1 MKIIIRATLI
11 FIVTSLLFFLLSPPI
26 LAEAETIEL
35 VFKNQTL
42 SATVRDASL
51 SSVIEKIK
59 EKKGVWFKV
68 WTKGNKFL
76 FEKFSVQFK
85 GLSVQDGMRRIL
97 AGINYSMIF
106 DKNGELL
113 GVILLGK
120 PDRTWSRYRRRPVV
134 PRRGPR
140 RYRRR

>member
-1 MKIIIRATLI
+1 MKISIRATLI
-11 FIVTSLLFFLLSPPI
+11 FIATSLLFFLLSPPI
-26 LAEAETIEL
+26 LAEAEKIEL

-42 SATVRDASL
+42 SAKVREASL

-59 EKKGVWFKV
+59 GKKGVWFKV
-68 WTKGNKFL
+68 WAKGKKFL

-97 AGINYSMIF
+97 SGINHSMIF

-120 PDRTWSRYRRRPVV
+120 PDRKWSRYRRRPVV
-134 PRRGPR
+134 PRRSSR